1 MHFSNADQDFLR
13 ILVSDNA
20 GETFRF
26 ATFNVPGA
34 FSPSVLPVVQAGELI
49 DCGSPGGGLRLA
61 IHQGSNIGGGRFG
74 LRRFV
79 RAARLV
85 TQPALAASDGRVF
98 LAWSNSD
105 SPFFGDPTAGSN
117 ILFLRSND
125 GGRRWGRGVLGNP
138 NPAADIQKAHPA
150 GALRGRAGQRRV
162 LIPHYT

>member
-34 FSPSVLPVVQAGELI
+34 PSPSVLPVVQAGELI

-61 IHQGSNIGGGRFG
+61 IHQGANIGGGGFG

-79 RAARLV
+79 PATPLV
-85 TQPALAASDGRVF
+85 TQPAPAATHGRVF
-98 LAWSNSD
+98 LALAKYA
-105 SPFFGDPTAGSN
+105 SPFFRGPTPG
-117 ILFLRSND
+117 
-125 GGRRWGRGVLGNP
+125 
-138 NPAADIQKAHPA
+138 
-150 GALRGRAGQRRV
+150 
-162 LIPHYT
+162 